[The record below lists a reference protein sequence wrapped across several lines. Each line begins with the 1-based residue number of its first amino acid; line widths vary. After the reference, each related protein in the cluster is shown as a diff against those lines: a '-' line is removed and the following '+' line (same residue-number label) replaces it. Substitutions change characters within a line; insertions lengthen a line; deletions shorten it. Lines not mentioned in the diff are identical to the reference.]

1 MNNQEAI
8 EVMFNEWKCI
18 DRNDGINCDRK
29 CESCDL
35 VMDVQTIREA
45 FNMAISALQEQELK
59 QEVKNLKESSL
70 TQKGLD
76 TISRQAAIELAMQYC
91 PDDDGSCSKVDRD
104 IRELLDDLENLPSAQ
119 PEQSSEIQGIL
130 DYLDTVLHPIVSPEH
145 WDVYS
150 ELHDMI
156 SRLLSAQFEPNCKGC
171 KHQPRFSHEEPCCT
185 CANNYENKYE
195 R

>member
-1 MNNQEAI
+1 M
-8 EVMFNEWKCI
+8 
-18 DRNDGINCDRK
+18 R
-29 CESCDL
+29 DL
-35 VMDVQTIREA
+35 
-45 FNMAISALQEQELK
+45 
-59 QEVKNLKESSL
+59 
-70 TQKGLD
+70 
-76 TISRQAAIELAMQYC
+76 ISRQAAIDAVKKNTFRLIFAEEQNCEGHVAWSANAVYS
-91 PDDDGSCSKVDRD
+91 DVIEGA
-104 IRELLDDLENLPSAQ
+104 LLELPSAQ

-145 WDVYS
+145 LDVYS

>member
-1 MNNQEAI
+1 MN
-8 EVMFNEWKCI
+8 
-18 DRNDGINCDRK
+18 D
-29 CESCDL
+29 
-35 VMDVQTIREA
+35 
-45 FNMAISALQEQELK
+45 
-59 QEVKNLKESSL
+59 
-70 TQKGLD
+70 D
-76 TISRQAAIELAMQYC
+76 TISRAAAIGVCDSA
-91 PDDDGSCSKVDRD
+91 
-104 IRELLDDLENLPSAQ
+104 IDLWHGQLGEGIVIAVKKKIEELPSAQ

-150 ELHDMI
+150 ELHDMT

>member
-1 MNNQEAI
+1 MTDREAI
-8 EVMFNEWKCI
+8 DVLFNEWKCI
-18 DRNDGINCDRK
+18 DRNDGIHCDRK

-35 VMDVQTIREA
+35 VMDVGIIREA
-45 FNMAISALQEQELK
+45 FNMAISALQA
-59 QEVKNLKESSL
+59 QEVK
-70 TQKGLD
+70 TQLSRED
-76 TISRQAAIELAMQYC
+76 TTSDLISRQAAIDAFMTATS
-91 PDDDGSCSKVDRD
+91 DGDKAEWCRWVLKQ
-104 IRELLDDLENLPSAQ
+104 LPSAQ